1 MNSFEFVFDR
11 TDAAANADVGPILEH
26 QRVVTVVREPGQTG
40 SFAAH
45 LGFAAKNAGLR
56 VLLVDLA
63 RDGLLTRS
71 VRLNRPIPSSASL
84 SASQLFN
91 RALGLDPE
99 RLIPGFSLVKADGQL
114 IDACLNVDAAASR
127 LYRTLGNLRRM
138 FDLCVI
144 EVPDNMSVESLAAMQ
159 IASNVMT
166 TACHAVS
173 NPRQMAERAEQ
184 LATLISCSSAFGRM
198 ANLTVLPLAKMVVA
212 ELGEAEMSALAE
224 RTVLSCVEVDL
235 IGRSADSP
243 HSSSLR
249 QAEI

>member
-45 LGFAAKNAGLR
+45 LGFAAKNTGLR

-71 VRLNRPIPSSASL
+71 VRLSRPISSSVSL

-91 RALGLDPE
+91 RACGLDPE
-99 RLIPGFSLVKADGQL
+99 RLIPGLSLVKADGQL
-114 IDACLNVDAAASR
+114 IDASMNVDAAASR
-127 LYRTLGNLRRM
+127 LYRTLGSLRCT

-173 NPRQMAERAEQ
+173 KPRQMAERAEQ

-198 ANLTVLPLAKMVVA
+198 ADLTVLPLAKA
-212 ELGEAEMSALAE
+212 IASELGDAEMSALAE
-224 RTVLSCVEVDL
+224 RTVLASIDFALLCRGDDL
-235 IGRSADSP
+235 LHTASAN
-243 HSSSLR
+243 
-249 QAEI
+249 